1 MRAIHGQMPNTAQ
14 MLIVAGADVRK
25 ANSYGVTAL
34 YIAAR
39 AGDSVATR
47 MLLAAGA
54 DANAAL
60 PASGETVL
68 MTAAKA
74 GNTDVV
80 RVYVLRDP
88 DGQLL
93 GFCGCWFVYDEL
105 HINTLAIGRPF
116 RRRGHAT
123 RLLRFVLSEAAA
135 AGIARATLEV
145 RRSNDAA
152 LRLYDRF
159 GFQVRGVRPDYY
171 TEPVEDALILW
182 SQNLGFLDSDTEP

>member
-1 MRAIHGQMPNTAQ
+1 MRLYHGDN
-14 MLIVAGADVRK
+14 LDEVVA
-25 ANSYGVTAL
+25 L
-34 YIAAR
+34 E
-39 AGDSVATR
+39 
-47 MLLAAGA
+47 A
-54 DANAAL
+54 DAFSNPWSRDTL
-60 PASGETVL
+60 ERDL
-68 MTAAKA
+68 R
-74 GNTDVV
+74 NTDVV

-105 HINTLAIGRPF
+105 HINTLAVASPF

-182 SQNLGFLDSDTEP
+182 SQNLGFLDSYTEP